1 MCCCLFCCI
10 LRLWS
15 RGDFFSFVF
24 KLILCKFCSL
34 NLLERSLWRRIIG
47 DCDAGQIGEVFCFC
61 FHIFAVAQLC
71 FYRRLEPI
79 ITARYSNLTGP
90 WPVLMPI
97 RSSISTKTSLNTGE
111 ETFLFCARAKQFS
124 VISRVFLGKHFG
136 MLIICNY
143 SKIPWPDDSLA
154 MRHRSNGGIIRIL
167 ICLVF

>member
-1 MCCCLFCCI
+1 MIARRFFFVRIQINFMQI
-10 LRLWS
+10 LLPQFTRAEFVKANYRRLRRRS
-15 RGDFFSFVF
+15 DRGSF
-24 KLILCKFCSL
+24 
-34 NLLERSLWRRIIG
+34 
-47 DCDAGQIGEVFCFC
+47 FCFC

-79 ITARYSNLTGP
+79 ITARYSNLPGP